1 MKNSNTKIICLT
13 PVKNES
19 WILDK
24 FIQSASLWADY
35 IIIADQYSDDG
46 SQEIAKKYEKVIFV
60 ENKSKEFNEPERQ
73 KLLISEA
80 RKIEGKKL
88 LIALD
93 ADEILSG
100 NAWET
105 EEWEEMLNAPEGTVF
120 KFKWP
125 FIYKDFKRYW
135 SGEKA
140 TMPFAFMDDGTEHK
154 GEKIHS
160 VRIPYPKN
168 AKIKEINEFSIMH
181 YQFTDWERMQSKH
194 RWYQCYERIN
204 FPKKSIISIYR
215 MYHHMDLVDEK
226 DMKEIPNE
234 WFENYNDYGI
244 GIRNVTKE
252 KEYRWDKE
260 VDEFIKKYGK
270 SYFKNIDLIGN
281 NTLVLKYLRKTQK
294 KSNTIFIRIID
305 KILRKIGV

>member
-1 MKNSNTKIICLT
+1 M
-13 PVKNES
+13 E
-19 WILDK
+19 K
-24 FIQSASLWADY
+24 FIQSASLWADH

-46 SQEIAKKYEKVIFV
+46 SIEIAKKYEKVIFI

-73 KLLISEA
+73 KLLINEA
-80 RKIEGKKL
+80 RKISGKKL

-93 ADEILSG
+93 ADEFLSA

-105 EEWEEMLNAPEGTVF
+105 LEWQEMLNSPEGTIF

-125 FIYKDFKRYW
+125 FIYKDFNKYW

-140 TMPFAFMDDGTEHK
+140 SMPFAFMDDGAEHR

-160 VRIPYPKN
+160 TRIPYPEN
-168 AKIKEINEFSIMH
+168 AKIKEINEFVVMH

-204 FPKKSIISIYR
+204 FPKKSVIDIYR
-215 MYHHMDLVDEK
+215 MYHHMDLIEEK
-226 DMKEIPNE
+226 NMKEIPNE
-234 WFENYNDYGI
+234 WFENYINYEIDI
-244 GIRNVTKE
+244 KNIIKE

-260 VDEFIKKYGK
+260 VDRFIEEYGEK
-270 SYFKNIDLIGN
+270 YFKNIELPNN
-281 NTLVLKYLRKTQK
+281 NTTILKYLRITHK
-294 KSNTIFIRIID
+294 KSKRIFIKLLDRLL
-305 KILRKIGV
+305 KLLGV